1 MRLYRITANET
12 ALPSVWAGSQA
23 EAAAARKLLVDQG
36 AKRKDLVTEEIEVPT
51 NKQGLIDFLNRGC
64 K

>member
-1 MRLYRITANET
+1 MRLYKITANET

-23 EAAAARKLLVDQG
+23 EAATARKLLVDQG

-64 K
+64 E